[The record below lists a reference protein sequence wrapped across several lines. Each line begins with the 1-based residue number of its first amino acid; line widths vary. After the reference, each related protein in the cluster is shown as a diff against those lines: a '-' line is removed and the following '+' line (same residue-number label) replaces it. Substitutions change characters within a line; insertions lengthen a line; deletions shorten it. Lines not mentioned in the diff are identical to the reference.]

1 MRNFSVAA
9 GYLNSDKTVSFKY
22 LEYFTDFQCL
32 ADYFL
37 YEYQHALNVRKL
49 LEDGYD
55 MYGSQLFM
63 DESNRYELDTN
74 VHLTDCN
81 ICNNKYHYVNHVKKW
96 TNTTLIFLF
105 QKGKWYVNDTTFMK
119 YDKWYSLET
128 YLKKAYYDYHNQKLS
143 SFFKFNYTIFKVISR
158 KTTYYFG
165 STEELYSFLKNE
177 EVKSINFEKLVK
189 NGLDSSVNFYR
200 IRNTH
205 NREIKIKV
213 VSPKYIIDSLKKVD
227 ELKEAGKI

>member
-32 ADYFL
+32 SDYFL
-37 YEYQHALNVRKL
+37 HEYQHAINVRKL

-55 MYGSQLFM
+55 MYGNQLFI

-74 VHLTDCN
+74 VHLTHCN

-105 QKGKWYVNDTTFMK
+105 QKEKWYVNDTTFMK

-227 ELKEAGKI
+227 ELKEL

>member
-1 MRNFSVAA
+1 MRNFSVAV

-32 ADYFL
+32 SDYFL
-37 YEYQHALNVRKL
+37 REFQHATAVRKL

-63 DESNRYELDTN
+63 DESDRYEVVAN
-74 VHLTDCN
+74 AHLIYCN

-105 QKGKWYVNDTTFMK
+105 QKGKWYINDTTFMK

-128 YLKKAYYDYHNQKLS
+128 YLKKEYFEYHNQKLS
-143 SFFKFNYTIFKVISR
+143 SFFSSSYIIFKVISR

-165 STEELYSFLKNE
+165 STDELYSFLKNE
-177 EVKSINFEKLVK
+177 EVKSIDFKKLVK
-189 NGLDSSVNFYR
+189 DGLDSVNFYS

-213 VSPKYIIDSLKKVD
+213 VSPKCIIDSLKKVD
-227 ELKEAGKI
+227 ELKEL

>member
-1 MRNFSVAA
+1 MRNFSVAV

-32 ADYFL
+32 SDYFL
-37 YEYQHALNVRKL
+37 REFQYATAVRKF

-55 MYGSQLFM
+55 MYGSPLFV
-63 DESNRYELDTN
+63 DESDRYELFTN
-74 VHLTDCN
+74 VHLADCN

-105 QKGKWYVNDTTFMK
+105 QKGKWYINDTTFMK

-143 SFFKFNYTIFKVISR
+143 SFFSSSYIIFKVISR

-213 VSPKYIIDSLKKVD
+213 DIILINT
-227 ELKEAGKI
+227 LFI

>member
-37 YEYQHALNVRKL
+37 REFQYATAVRKF

-55 MYGSQLFM
+55 MYGSPLFV
-63 DESNRYELDTN
+63 DESDRYELFTN
-74 VHLTDCN
+74 AHLTDCN

-165 STEELYSFLKNE
+165 SAEELYSFLKNE

-227 ELKEAGKI
+227 ELKEL

>member
-1 MRNFSVAA
+1 MRNFSVAV

-32 ADYFL
+32 SDYFL
-37 YEYQHALNVRKL
+37 HEYQHAINVRKL

-63 DESNRYELDTN
+63 DESDRYEVVAN
-74 VHLTDCN
+74 VHLIYCN

-105 QKGKWYVNDTTFMK
+105 QKGKWYINDITFMK

-128 YLKKAYYDYHNQKLS
+128 YLKKEYYEYHNQKLS
-143 SFFKFNYTIFKVISR
+143 SFFSSSYIIFKVISH

-227 ELKEAGKI
+227 ELKEL

>member
-37 YEYQHALNVRKL
+37 HEYQHALNVRKL

-55 MYGSQLFM
+55 MYGNQLFM
-63 DESNRYELDTN
+63 DESNRYDFVTN
-74 VHLTDCN
+74 VHLTYCN

-119 YDKWYSLET
+119 YDKWYALET

-143 SFFKFNYTIFKVISR
+143 SFFKFSYTIFKVISR

-189 NGLDSSVNFYR
+189 DGLDSSVNFYR

-213 VSPKYIIDSLKKVD
+213 VSPEYIIDSLKKVD
-227 ELKEAGKI
+227 ELKEL

>member
-37 YEYQHALNVRKL
+37 REFQYATAVRKF

-55 MYGSQLFM
+55 MYGSPLFV
-63 DESNRYELDTN
+63 DESDRYELFTN

-158 KTTYYFG
+158 KTTYYFD

-189 NGLDSSVNFYR
+189 NGLDNSVNFYR

-227 ELKEAGKI
+227 ELKEL